1 MVGIPSGR
9 VSPFNYGMVPGYKDG
24 TPNVRPG
31 VSLDNP
37 VTGNPL
43 ITIGQR
49 YIPDTGQSDAA
60 SPAPAPG
67 AYGTGF
73 LSRLGI
79 GLLGAANPAVALKAA
94 APPTLGPQAPIRQ
107 AAPVVGD
114 YLRGLVGAAPSAVI
128 PNFAGSGV
136 HLNPAAATVAQAPV
150 PQTDVPA
157 GSLANKPLVAPPMAG
172 GIPSD
177 PMLAARNNIAQVLAN
192 PHINFHQAAA
202 LLGGLPRQPMPQET
216 AQNSLLYLAQKQHDD
231 ETSADALKGLSP
243 EQQKAT
249 IINATARLQKVYETI
264 ANSAYA
270 TLNYEQQQG
279 FGVPY

>member
-9 VSPFNYGMVPGYKDG
+9 VPPFGYGMVPGYDAG
-24 TPNVRPG
+24 TSN
-31 VSLDNP
+31 
-37 VTGNPL
+37 
-43 ITIGQR
+43 
-49 YIPDTGQSDAA
+49 TGQSDAA
-60 SPAPAPG
+60 SPALAPG

-79 GLLGAANPAVALKAA
+79 GLLGAANPAVALKAV

-128 PNFAGSGV
+128 PNSSGSGA

-157 GSLANKPLVAPPMAG
+157 GLLAPKPPAAPVAAAA
-172 GIPSD
+172 PSD
-177 PMLAARNNIAQVLAN
+177 PMLAARSNIAQVLAN

-216 AQNSLLYLAQKQHDD
+216 AQNSLMYLAQKQFEH
-231 ETSADALKGLSP
+231 ETSPEYIAGLHPADQANAVP
-243 EQQKAT
+243 
-249 IINATARLQKVYETI
+249 NATARLQKIYESI
-264 ANSAYA
+264 ANAGYG
-270 TLNYEQQQG
+270 TLNYEQQG
-279 FGVPY
+279 FGFPH